1 MVERR
6 LDRFWDNVEGKQS
19 RSILGTIPY
28 LAWSDGQKVKISH
41 GRQIKVQ
48 IHDLL
53 IRKDTSERR
62 DSEDV
67 TP

>member
-1 MVERR
+1 
-6 LDRFWDNVEGKQS
+6 
-19 RSILGTIPY
+19 
-28 LAWSDGQKVKISH
+28 
-41 GRQIKVQ
+41 VQ

-67 TP
+67 TPWQVPEDNRPL

>member
-1 MVERR
+1 MER
-6 LDRFWDNVEGKQS
+6 
-19 RSILGTIPY
+19 
-28 LAWSDGQKVKISH
+28 ISH
-41 GRQIKVQ
+41 GRQTKTQ
-48 IHDLL
+48 IHNLL